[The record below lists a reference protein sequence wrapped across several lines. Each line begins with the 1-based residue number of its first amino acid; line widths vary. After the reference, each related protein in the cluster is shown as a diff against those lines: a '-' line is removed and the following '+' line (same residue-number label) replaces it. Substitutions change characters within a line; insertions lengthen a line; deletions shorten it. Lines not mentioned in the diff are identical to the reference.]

1 MAYITNYQYYTNSG
15 VVPENAN
22 WGEYQFVTLKDI
34 VNNFMLM
41 YVGDNELVNNV
52 SRYKVLF
59 HAKRG
64 IQEINY
70 DALRNIKVLQQGVD
84 ENLRFI
90 LPPDYINYVRISVEK
105 DGILFPL
112 HENTKIN
119 YATEYLKDNNGDLLF
134 DVNGEVLE
142 AGNSQLDRDRLAGL
156 PQQQFL
162 DSGVR
167 YGQWG
172 WCVDGDWYFSYGI
185 GGYYGLNTE
194 TATINDTFRIDRKS
208 GVINFS
214 SGVNAQSV
222 VLEYVSDGMEN
233 GDDDSVSIN
242 KLAEDYIYTY
252 IRWAILDNRV
262 DAQEYVVRRARKE
275 KMAKLRNA
283 KIRLSNMHAGRLLMN
298 LRGRDKWIK

>member
-119 YATEYLKDNNGDLLF
+119 YATEYLKDNDGDLLF
-134 DVNGEVLE
+134 DI
-142 AGNSQLDRDRLAGL
+142 
-156 PQQQFL
+156 
-162 DSGVR
+162 
-167 YGQWG
+167 
-172 WCVDGDWYFSYGI
+172 DG
-185 GGYYGLNTE
+185 
-194 TATINDTFRIDRKS
+194 
-208 GVINFS
+208 
-214 SGVNAQSV
+214 
-222 VLEYVSDGMEN
+222 
-233 GDDDSVSIN
+233 
-242 KLAEDYIYTY
+242 
-252 IRWAILDNRV
+252 
-262 DAQEYVVRRARKE
+262 
-275 KMAKLRNA
+275 
-283 KIRLSNMHAGRLLMN
+283 
-298 LRGRDKWIK
+298 

>member
-172 WCVDGDWYFSYGI
+172 WCVDGDWYFGYGI
-185 GGYYGLNTE
+185 
-194 TATINDTFRIDRKS
+194 
-208 GVINFS
+208 
-214 SGVNAQSV
+214 
-222 VLEYVSDGMEN
+222 VL
-233 GDDDSVSIN
+233 
-242 KLAEDYIYTY
+242 
-252 IRWAILDNRV
+252 
-262 DAQEYVVRRARKE
+262 
-275 KMAKLRNA
+275 
-283 KIRLSNMHAGRLLMN
+283 
-298 LRGRDKWIK
+298 WIKYRDCYH